1 MTRMIFSKAFAMQ
14 RRQSLAARSSL
25 GLLLVA
31 AAIAC
36 GGTDNAPAVGS
47 MAVSLSRSRIALGSP
62 VEITYKFTIAP
73 DAPALGGR
81 TVFVHFLDA
90 NDEMMWTDDHD
101 PPTPT
106 TEWKPGQTVE
116 YTRTMFVGRY
126 PYVGAA
132 KIVAGLY
139 STASNE
145 RLRLSNEDRGDRSYK
160 VADFELLPQ
169 TENIFVIYKDGWHQS
184 EVVAEGPSR
193 TEWQWT
199 KKEATLAFRN
209 PKRDVV
215 LFLDVDNPATSGN
228 AAQQLDVLI
237 ADQQLGTV
245 PIQKGAPAVVRKIPI
260 SAAQLGT
267 ADMVEL
273 RLIAD
278 KTFVPALDAG
288 GSSGDSRELGVRVFH
303 AFVQ

>member
-1 MTRMIFSKAFAMQ
+1 MQ
-14 RRQSLAARSSL
+14 RREFLAARL
-25 GLLLVA
+25 PAAIALLTA
-31 AAIAC
+31 SIAC
-36 GGTDNAPAVGS
+36 GGGADNAPAVGS
-47 MAVSLSRSRIALGSP
+47 VAISMSRARVALGSP
-62 VEITYKFTIAP
+62 VEMTYRFTVAP
-73 DAPALGGR
+73 DAPALGKQ

-106 TEWKPGQTVE
+106 TEWKPGQTIE

-132 KIVAGLY
+132 KVVAGLY
-139 STASNE
+139 SPETNE
-145 RLRLSNEDRGDRSYK
+145 RLKLSNEDRGDRSYK

-169 TENIFVIYKDGWHQS
+169 TENIFVIFKDGWHQS
-184 EVVAEGPSR
+184 EVVADGPQR

-215 LFLDVDNPATSGN
+215 LYLDADNPAASVN
-228 AAQQLDVLI
+228 SAEKIDVLVG
-237 ADQQLGTV
+237 DQLLGTA
-245 PIQKGAPAVVRKIPI
+245 PFQKGAPAVVRKIPI
-260 SAAQLGT
+260 RASQLGA

-273 RLIAD
+273 RLVGD
-278 KTFVPALDAG
+278 KTFVPALEPG
-288 GSSGDSRELGVRVFH
+288 GASGDSRELGARVFH

>member
-14 RRQSLAARSSL
+14 RRRSLAARCSL
-25 GLLLVA
+25 GLVLVA
-31 AAIAC
+31 ATIAC
-36 GGTDNAPAVGS
+36 SGTDNAPAVGS
-47 MAVSLSRSRIALGSP
+47 MAVSLSRSRVALGSP

-73 DAPALGGR
+73 DAPALGAR

-106 TEWKPGQTVE
+106 TDWKPGQTVE

-139 STASNE
+139 STANNE

-215 LFLDVDNPATSGN
+215 LFLDVDNPSASGN

-260 SAAQLGT
+260 AAAQLGT

-278 KTFVPALDAG
+278 KTFVPALEAG